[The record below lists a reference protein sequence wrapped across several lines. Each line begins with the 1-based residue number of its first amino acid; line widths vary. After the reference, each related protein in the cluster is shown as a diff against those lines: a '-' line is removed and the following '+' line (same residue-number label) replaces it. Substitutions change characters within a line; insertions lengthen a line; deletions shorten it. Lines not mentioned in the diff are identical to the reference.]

1 MKRTFIAVIAL
12 CATVVL
18 AQNPVRNGYVSFGKN
33 EISVT
38 FAVNTTDTIK
48 FALPPTYG
56 PTTSPW
62 STGGTGTVGVMPIQ
76 VMSTGNE
83 CLTVELTSGNAAD
96 SIDTFRVF
104 GLDSDAD
111 IIRNDSLNV
120 SVTGVNN
127 PGDGQVKR
135 YSLVGQFAPGYHGIA
150 VVFQVADLTGGNRV
164 FRFRLSSAQ

>member
-1 MKRTFIAVIAL
+1 MKRILIAVIAL
-12 CATVVL
+12 CTTVAP

-56 PTTSPW
+56 PATAPW
-62 STGGTGTVGVMPIQ
+62 STSGTGTVGVMPIQ

-96 SIDTFRVF
+96 SIDTFRIF
-104 GLDSDAD
+104 TLDSDGD
-111 IIRNDSLNV
+111 IIRNDSLDV
-120 SVTGVNN
+120 SVAGVNN

-135 YSLVGQFAPGYHGIA
+135 QSLVGQFAPGYHGIA
-150 VVFQVADLTGGNRV
+150 IIFEVADLTGGNRT
-164 FRFRLSSAQ
+164 FRFRLPSAQ